1 MNLSTPVANIT
12 RVGKVTASKLKRL
25 DIFTIQDLLF
35 YFPWRYDD
43 FSMSTPIAQ
52 LQPNTRAN
60 VVGTV
65 EMLNNKKSF
74 KRRLNITE
82 ALISDDSEMLKVVW
96 FNQPFIARNLQVGDR
111 VSLSGKVDSD
121 HGLTVMT
128 SPIYEKITQQVI
140 HTQGLVPNYHL
151 TSDLSQ
157 KQLRF
162 LINQVIDLA
171 QQVEDWLPETIRQE
185 QRLLTLATAIQK
197 IHFPKNQQD
206 IDQAKAR
213 LSFDELFLLQLQS
226 QITRQAII
234 RNKALPIKFLEPKT
248 KELVKSL
255 PFVLTDD
262 QRKTAWEILQDLET
276 DQPMTRL
283 LEGDVGSGKTVV
295 ALLALY
301 NTVLNG
307 YQAAIMVPTEVL
319 AKQHFNSLNKLL
331 SGFNI
336 NLALLTN
343 SQQQTTNQEKIT
355 KAELGQQIANG
366 QAQLIIGTHALIQQA
381 VEFKNLNLVVIDEQ
395 HRFGV
400 EQRQTLVAKASSTDQ
415 LMPHLLS
422 MTATPIPRS
431 LALAL
436 YDDLNISIIKQLP
449 KDRQK
454 IVTKIIGPEERQ
466 SSYDFIAQQVEQGR
480 QVFVICPL
488 IDISDNLGARSVK
501 EEYDKLS
508 QQIFPNLKIA
518 MLHGKLKPKDKTAIM
533 EKFSNNEINI
543 LVATSVI
550 EVGIDIPNATVMMIE
565 DANRFGLAQLHQYRG
580 RVGRSQHQSYCFLMN
595 DDSTSFGQ
603 QRLAAM
609 LEYDNGFDLA
619 QADLKFRGPG
629 EVYGTLQKGFP
640 ELKIATLYDYALM
653 KQAKEAAISLLQINP
668 NLDNLP
674 KIKEKIVNLAGL
686 SHLE

>member
-307 YQAAIMVPTEVL
+307 YQATIMVPTEVL

-381 VEFKNLNLVVIDEQ
+381 VEFKN
-395 HRFGV
+395 
-400 EQRQTLVAKASSTDQ
+400 
-415 LMPHLLS
+415 
-422 MTATPIPRS
+422 
-431 LALAL
+431 ALHDGYTHSA
-436 YDDLNISIIKQLP
+436 
-449 KDRQK
+449 
-454 IVTKIIGPEERQ
+454 
-466 SSYDFIAQQVEQGR
+466 
-480 QVFVICPL
+480 
-488 IDISDNLGARSVK
+488 
-501 EEYDKLS
+501 
-508 QQIFPNLKIA
+508 
-518 MLHGKLKPKDKTAIM
+518 
-533 EKFSNNEINI
+533 
-543 LVATSVI
+543 
-550 EVGIDIPNATVMMIE
+550 
-565 DANRFGLAQLHQYRG
+565 
-580 RVGRSQHQSYCFLMN
+580 
-595 DDSTSFGQ
+595 
-603 QRLAAM
+603 
-609 LEYDNGFDLA
+609 
-619 QADLKFRGPG
+619 
-629 EVYGTLQKGFP
+629 
-640 ELKIATLYDYALM
+640 
-653 KQAKEAAISLLQINP
+653 
-668 NLDNLP
+668 
-674 KIKEKIVNLAGL
+674 
-686 SHLE
+686 